1 MSVINGYC
9 TLADLQAFIPNS
21 TNANTTMLEQSIEAA
36 SRAIEGATGKLF
48 YPSIKTNS
56 YDLPRGYFSSE
67 LCLKDDLLELLTF
80 TNGDATT
87 LAATEFDLW
96 PYNWYPKASVI
107 LKDTSD
113 YSYQAPTSGD
123 THGVIDVLGV
133 WGYHQN
139 YSVAWLTGST
149 LNGAISSTS
158 ATSVTVTSG
167 TSFVAGHIIRVDNE
181 LMRVTNVVTNT
192 LTVDRGWNG
201 STAATHLTGV
211 TAYIWRA
218 QADIIRATLIQAARL
233 YRRNDTIFGTVGG
246 GEMGTQA
253 VTIPALDPD
262 VKTMIDPY
270 ISGRL

>member
-21 TNANTTMLEQSIEAA
+21 TNASTTMLEQSIEAA

-48 YPSIKTNS
+48 YPQIKTNS
-56 YDLPRGYFSSE
+56 YDLPNGYFRRE
-67 LCLKDDLLELLTF
+67 LCLKDDLLALLTF
-80 TNGDATT
+80 TNGDDTT

-96 PYNWYPKASVI
+96 PYNWYPKSSLI
-107 LKDTSD
+107 MKDTSD
-113 YSYQAPTSGD
+113 YSFEAASSGD
-123 THGVIDVLGV
+123 THNILEVLGI

-139 YSVAWLTGST
+139 YAVAWTTGST

-167 TSFVAGHIIRVDNE
+167 TLFVAGQIIRVDNE
-181 LMRVTNVVTNT
+181 LMRVTVVVTNT

-201 STAATHLTGV
+201 STAATHLTLATV
-211 TAYIWRA
+211 TIWRA
-218 QADIIRATLIQAARL
+218 QADIIRATLIQSARY
-233 YRRNDTIFGTVGG
+233 YRRDTTTFGTVGG
-246 GEMGTQA
+246 GEMGVQA

-262 VKTMIDPY
+262 VMTIIDPY